1 MDTVQLDVEAR
12 DKTGKGASRKL
23 RRAGRLPA
31 IFYGPEAEPIML
43 SIDYPEL
50 VKSLKGRP
58 PENVIFDLR
67 IDSNGRSQSKKVMI
81 KELQRDPV
89 TRDCLHVDFCEISM
103 AREIEASIPI
113 QLVNTPIGVTKGGL
127 VEHIRRELSVVCLP
141 KDLVD
146 AIEIDVSGLD
156 IGETLHVGDIALPP
170 GLRSTEDGG
179 LTVATVVA
187 PTITAEAE
195 EAEAE
200 EAEAEEAVE
209 KTESEETGGNEE
221 SP

>member
-1 MDTVQLDVEAR
+1 MDTVQLDGKER

-23 RRAGRLPA
+23 RSTGRLPA
-31 IFYGPEAEPIML
+31 IFYGPETEPIML
-43 SIDYPEL
+43 SIDYL
-50 VKSLKGRP
+50 GIVKSLKGRP
-58 PENVIFDLR
+58 PENVIFDLT
-67 IDSNGRSQSKKVMI
+67 IDSNGRSQSRKVMI

-89 TRDCLHVDFCEISM
+89 TRDYLHIDFCEISM
-103 AREIEASIPI
+103 AREIETSIPI

-146 AIEIDVSGLD
+146 EIEIDVSGLD
-156 IGETLHVGDIALPP
+156 IGEALHIGDITFPP
-170 GLRSTEDGG
+170 GLRSTEDEE

-187 PTITAEAE
+187 PTLTAEIEEVEAE
-195 EAEAE
+195 EVVE
-200 EAEAEEAVE
+200 E
-209 KTESEETGGNEE
+209 TEGEETGGNEE

>member
-1 MDTVQLDVEAR
+1 MDTIQLDGKAR
-12 DKTGKGASRKL
+12 NKTGKGASRKL
-23 RRAGRLPA
+23 RSTGRLPA

-43 SIDYPEL
+43 SIDYPDL

-81 KELQRDPV
+81 KEIQRDPV
-89 TRDCLHVDFCEISM
+89 NRDYLHVDFCEISM
-103 AREIEASIPI
+103 AKEIEASIPL
-113 QLVNTPIGVTKGGL
+113 QLVNAAIGVTKGGMI
-127 VEHIRRELSVVCLP
+127 EHTRRELTVVCLP

-156 IGETLHVGDIALPP
+156 IGDTLHVGDIALPP
-170 GLRSTEDGG
+170 GLSSVEAGD

-187 PTITAEAE
+187 PTITAE
-195 EAEAE
+195 E

-209 KTESEETGGNEE
+209 ETGSEETGRNEE
-221 SP
+221 SS

>member
-1 MDTVQLDVEAR
+1 MDTIQVDGKSR
-12 DKTGKGASRKL
+12 IKTGKGASRKL
-23 RRAGRLPA
+23 RRTGRLPA
-31 IFYGPEAEPIML
+31 IFYGPEAESVML
-43 SIDYPEL
+43 SIDYLEL
-50 VKSLKGRP
+50 IKSLKGRP

-67 IDSNGRSQSKKVMI
+67 IDSNGRGQSKKVMI

-89 TRDCLHVDFCEISM
+89 TRDYLHIDFCEISM

-156 IGETLHVGDIALPP
+156 IGDTLHIGDIALPS
-170 GLRSTEDGG
+170 GLRSTEDGD

-187 PTITAEAE
+187 PTITTEE

-200 EAEAEEAVE
+200 EAEAEEALE

-221 SP
+221 SQ

>member
-1 MDTVQLDVEAR
+1 
-12 DKTGKGASRKL
+12 
-23 RRAGRLPA
+23 
-31 IFYGPEAEPIML
+31 
-43 SIDYPEL
+43 
-50 VKSLKGRP
+50 
-58 PENVIFDLR
+58 
-67 IDSNGRSQSKKVMI
+67 MI

-89 TRDCLHVDFCEISM
+89 TRDYLHVDFCEISM

-113 QLVNTPIGVTKGGL
+113 QLVNTAIGVTKGGM

-156 IGETLHVGDIALPP
+156 IGDALHVGDITLPP
-170 GLRSTEDGG
+170 GLRATEDGE

-187 PTITAEAE
+187 PTITAEE
-195 EAEAE
+195 EEV
-200 EAEAEEAVE
+200 EAEEAVE

>member
-1 MDTVQLDVEAR
+1 MDTIQLDGKAR
-12 DKTGKGASRKL
+12 NKTGKGASRKL
-23 RRAGRLPA
+23 RSTGRLPA

-43 SIDYPEL
+43 SIDYLEL

-81 KELQRDPV
+81 RELQRDPV
-89 TRDCLHVDFCEISM
+89 SRDYLHVDFCEISM

-113 QLVNTPIGVTKGGL
+113 QLVNTAIGVTKGGM

-156 IGETLHVGDIALPP
+156 IGDALHVGNIALPP
-170 GLRSTEDGG
+170 GLRSTEDGD

-187 PTITAEAE
+187 PTITD
-195 EAEAE
+195 EAE

>member
-1 MDTVQLDVEAR
+1 MDTVQLDSKAR
-12 DKTGKGASRKL
+12 NKTGKGASRKL
-23 RRAGRLPA
+23 RSTGRLPA

-43 SIDYPEL
+43 SIDYLEL
-50 VKSLKGRP
+50 VRSLKGRP

-67 IDSNGRSQSKKVMI
+67 IDSNGRSQSRKVMI

-89 TRDCLHVDFCEISM
+89 TRDYLHVDFCEISM
-103 AREIEASIPI
+103 GKEIEASIPI

-127 VEHIRRELSVVCLP
+127 VEHIRREFSVVCLP
-141 KDLVD
+141 RDLVD

-156 IGETLHVGDIALPP
+156 IGDTLHVGDIALPP
-170 GLRSTEDGG
+170 GLKSTEDKD

-187 PTITAEAE
+187 PTIIAEEEVEAE
-195 EAEAE
+195 EVEAE
-200 EAEAEEAVE
+200 ELVEE
-209 KTESEETGGNEE
+209 TESEETGGSEE

>member
-1 MDTVQLDVEAR
+1 MDTIQLDGKSR
-12 DKTGKGASRKL
+12 NKTGKGASRRL
-23 RRAGRLPA
+23 RSTGRLPA

-43 SIDYPEL
+43 SIDYRDL
-50 VKSLKGRP
+50 LKSLKGRP

-67 IDSNGRSQSKKVMI
+67 IGSNGKSQSKKVMI
-81 KELQRDPV
+81 KEIQIDPV
-89 TRDCLHVDFCEISM
+89 NRDYLHVDFCEISM
-103 AREIEASIPI
+103 AKEIEASIPLH
-113 QLVNTPIGVTKGGL
+113 LVHTAIGVTQGGMI
-127 VEHIRRELSVVCLP
+127 EHIRRELSVVCLP

-156 IGETLHVGDIALPP
+156 IGDTLHVGDIALPP
-170 GLRSTEDGG
+170 GLSSAEAGD

-200 EAEAEEAVE
+200 EAVEE
-209 KTESEETGGNEE
+209 TGSEETGSNEE

>member
-1 MDTVQLDVEAR
+1 MDTIQLDGKSR
-12 DKTGKGASRKL
+12 NKTGKGASRRL
-23 RRAGRLPA
+23 RSTGRLPA

-43 SIDYPEL
+43 SIDYPDL

-67 IDSNGRSQSKKVMI
+67 IDSNGSSQSKKVMI
-81 KELQRDPV
+81 KEIQRDPV
-89 TRDCLHVDFCEISM
+89 NRDYLHVDFCEISM
-103 AREIEASIPI
+103 AKEIEASIPL
-113 QLVNTPIGVTKGGL
+113 QLVNAAIGVTKGGMI
-127 VEHIRRELSVVCLP
+127 EHTRRELTVVCLP

-156 IGETLHVGDIALPP
+156 IGDTLHVGDIALPP
-170 GLRSTEDGG
+170 GLSSAEAGD

-187 PTITAEAE
+187 PTITAE
-195 EAEAE
+195 E

-209 KTESEETGGNEE
+209 ETGSEETERNEE
-221 SP
+221 SS

>member
-1 MDTVQLDVEAR
+1 MDTIQVDGKAR
-12 DKTGKGASRKL
+12 IKTGKGASRKL
-23 RRAGRLPA
+23 RRTGRLPA
-31 IFYGPEAEPIML
+31 VFYGPEAESIIL
-43 SIDYPEL
+43 SIDYLEL

-89 TRDCLHVDFCEISM
+89 TRDYLHIDFCEISM
-103 AREIEASIPI
+103 AKEIEASIPI

-141 KDLVD
+141 TDLVD

-156 IGETLHVGDIALPP
+156 IGETLHIGDIALPS
-170 GLRSTEDGG
+170 GLRSTEDDD

-187 PTITAEAE
+187 PTITAEE
-195 EAEAE
+195 EEVEEEELEAE
-200 EAEAEEAVE
+200 EALE
-209 KTESEETGGNEE
+209 KSESEETGGNEG

>member
-1 MDTVQLDVEAR
+1 MDTIQVDGKSR
-12 DKTGKGASRKL
+12 IKTGKGASRKL
-23 RRAGRLPA
+23 RRTGRLPA
-31 IFYGPEAEPIML
+31 IFYGPEAESIML
-43 SIDYPEL
+43 SIDYLEL

-89 TRDCLHVDFCEISM
+89 TRDYLHIDFCEISM
-103 AREIEASIPI
+103 AKEIEASIPI

-141 KDLVD
+141 TDLVD
-146 AIEIDVSGLD
+146 AIEVDVSGLD
-156 IGETLHVGDIALPP
+156 IGETLHIGDIALPS
-170 GLRSTEDGG
+170 GLRSTEDED

-187 PTITAEAE
+187 PTISVEAEEVEAEEGEAE
-195 EAEAE
+195 EAL
-200 EAEAEEAVE
+200 E
-209 KTESEETGGNEE
+209 KTESEETGGNQE

>member
-1 MDTVQLDVEAR
+1 MDTVQLDGEAR

-23 RRAGRLPA
+23 RRTGRLPA
-31 IFYGPEAEPIML
+31 IFYGPEAESLML
-43 SIDYPEL
+43 SIDYLEL
-50 VKSLKGRP
+50 IKSLKGRP

-89 TRDCLHVDFCEISM
+89 TRDYLHVDFCEISM

-146 AIEIDVSGLD
+146 AIEVDVSDLD
-156 IGETLHVGDIALPP
+156 IGETLHVGDIGLPP
-170 GLRSTEDGG
+170 GLSSTEEGD

-195 EAEAE
+195 EVEAE
-200 EAEAEEAVE
+200 EALE

>member
-1 MDTVQLDVEAR
+1 MDTIQLDGKAR
-12 DKTGKGASRKL
+12 NKTGKGASRKL
-23 RRAGRLPA
+23 RSTGRLPA

-43 SIDYPEL
+43 SIDYLEL

-81 KELQRDPV
+81 RELQRDPV
-89 TRDCLHVDFCEISM
+89 SRDYLHVDFCEISM
-103 AREIEASIPI
+103 AREIEASIPL
-113 QLVNTPIGVTKGGL
+113 QLVNTPIGVTKGGM

-156 IGETLHVGDIALPP
+156 IGDTLHVGDIALPP
-170 GLRSTEDGG
+170 GLRSTEDED
-179 LTVATVVA
+179 LTVATVAA
-187 PTITAEAE
+187 PTITDEAG
-195 EAEAE
+195 

-209 KTESEETGGNEE
+209 KTESEEAGGSEE

>member
-1 MDTVQLDVEAR
+1 MDTIQLDGKSR
-12 DKTGKGASRKL
+12 NKTGKGASRRL
-23 RRAGRLPA
+23 RSTGRLPA

-43 SIDYPEL
+43 SIDYLEL

-81 KELQRDPV
+81 RELQRDPV
-89 TRDCLHVDFCEISM
+89 SRDYLHVDFCEISM

-113 QLVNTPIGVTKGGL
+113 QLVNTAIGVTKGGMI
-127 VEHIRRELSVVCLP
+127 EHIRRELSVVCLP

-156 IGETLHVGDIALPP
+156 IGDTLHVGDIALPP
-170 GLRSTEDGG
+170 GLSSAEAGD

-187 PTITAEAE
+187 PTITAE
-195 EAEAE
+195 E

-209 KTESEETGGNEE
+209 ETGSEETGRNEE
-221 SP
+221 SS

>member
-1 MDTVQLDVEAR
+1 MDTIQLDGKSR
-12 DKTGKGASRKL
+12 NKTGKGASRRL
-23 RRAGRLPA
+23 RSTGRLPA

-43 SIDYPEL
+43 SIDYPDL

-67 IDSNGRSQSKKVMI
+67 IDSNGSSQSKKVMI
-81 KELQRDPV
+81 KEIQRDPV
-89 TRDCLHVDFCEISM
+89 NRDYLHVDFCEISM
-103 AREIEASIPI
+103 AKEIEASIPL
-113 QLVNTPIGVTKGGL
+113 QLVNAAIGVTKGGMI
-127 VEHIRRELSVVCLP
+127 EHTRRELTVVCLP

-156 IGETLHVGDIALPP
+156 IGDTLHVGDIALPP
-170 GLRSTEDGG
+170 GLSSVEDGD

-187 PTITAEAE
+187 PTITD
-195 EAEAE
+195 EAE

>member
-1 MDTVQLDVEAR
+1 MDTVQLDGKAR
-12 DKTGKGASRKL
+12 NKTGKGASRKL

>member
-1 MDTVQLDVEAR
+1 MDTVQLDGKAR
-12 DKTGKGASRKL
+12 NKTGKGASRKL
-23 RRAGRLPA
+23 RSTGRLPA

-58 PENVIFDLR
+58 AENVIFDLR

-89 TRDCLHVDFCEISM
+89 TRDYLHVDFCEISM
-103 AREIEASIPI
+103 GKEIEASIPI

-141 KDLVD
+141 RDLVD

-156 IGETLHVGDIALPP
+156 IGDTLRIGDIAIPP
-170 GLRSTEDGG
+170 GLRSTEDED
-179 LTVATVVA
+179 LTVAIVVA

-195 EAEAE
+195 ELEAE
-200 EAEAEEAVE
+200 EVVEE
-209 KTESEETGGNEE
+209 TESEETGGNEE